1 MRKLLV
7 SNLRAHAGRYTAT
20 AIAIA
25 LSTAFI
31 ITCLAISGGFGS
43 ALTTTFASTIRG
55 ADMVVAP
62 TDGFD
67 RNESDLDASSKQLRE
82 VQQDLNAKGLDTRL
96 DTFSYA
102 EVYKPGQDRVRS
114 GGQLIA
120 PVGKL
125 NQFDFSSG
133 GLPQKDNE
141 VALPAGTAKTLEVSV
156 GDEVMMDAMTF
167 TDDPASQ
174 KPATMKVSGIIGS
187 DKTVTAGALLV
198 PQKLG
203 EKLTKDDHASRL
215 LVAGSGAK
223 AAVNDAIKG
232 HDWLKAS
239 SLDEFVSDTI
249 RGSTGNGSVLLVVSL
264 IFPAIAALTAMI
276 VISTT
281 YKVLLARRERE
292 LGLLRAVGADAGQVR
307 RLVLGETLLV
317 GLVSAVVGVAVGAVL
332 GAGANSFAQLVPS
345 FLDGL
350 EVITPPMFLGTIAT
364 GVAMS
369 MIAGFRPALRASR
382 VKPMVAL
389 QPAAT
394 DERSGKR
401 RTVSTVLGVLLAV
414 AGGTAVFVGYRETSA
429 STHFVLMLLGSLVLF
444 VGLLILVA
452 VVLPH
457 ITTALGK
464 VLRFSVTSS
473 IAAGNTGR
481 NPGRTGATGTALVLG
496 ITLVTTLLVGAQSME
511 KTLNNAV
518 NQARPLDVNVVAP
531 RSLSAG
537 ELEAISRVKGVHKMV
552 TTASGDAQVIR
563 VSGQGTP
570 GEDSGTPAD
579 SAGTPGGAD
588 GAGAP
593 GEDADLF
600 LDKVALQQDLSGIAH
615 SKIPTLKPGE
625 IGVPKDRWDP
635 EEAQIDV
642 KTSAE
647 ALTLKPLLMPLPTYT
662 LSKADFDK
670 LFTISTSNGSNT
682 PAPAEGQEQGK
693 LKADGTASENAV
705 IYIGLDDGLSP
716 SETTDAVSTITKAGP
731 ELSVGGGAPERAV
744 YSQIINGM
752 MLGALGMLGVSVI
765 VALVGVANTLA
776 LSVLER
782 KRENGLLRAL
792 GMTRRDV
799 KRMLSVEAILISAVS
814 VAIGIAAG
822 IGFGW
827 LGVLSMPMG
836 DNTES
841 ILSIPWHYLAITALV
856 ALVAALVASWLPGRK
871 AAKAHPV
878 EALAAIE

>member
-7 SNLRAHAGRYTAT
+7 SNLRTHAGQYTAT

-31 ITCLAISGGFGS
+31 ITCLAISGGFSS

-82 VQQDLNAKGLDTRL
+82 VQQDLNAKGFDTRL
-96 DTFSYA
+96 DTLSYA
-102 EVYKPGQDRVRS
+102 EVYKPGQDSVRS

-125 NQFDFSSG
+125 SQFDFSSG
-133 GLPQKDNE
+133 GLPHKDNE
-141 VALPAGTAKTLEVSV
+141 VALPAGAAKTLEVSV

-232 HDWLKAS
+232 HDWLTAS
-239 SLDEFVSDTI
+239 TLDEFVSDTI
-249 RGSTGNGSVLLVVSL
+249 RGSTGNGSILLVVSL

-317 GLVSAVVGVAVGAVL
+317 GLVSAVVGVALGAVL

-382 VKPMVAL
+382 VKPIVAL
-389 QPAAT
+389 QHAAT
-394 DERSGKR
+394 DTRSGKR
-401 RTVSTVLGVLLAV
+401 RIVSTVLGVLLAV
-414 AGGTAVFVGYRETSA
+414 AGGAAVFVGYRETSA

-444 VGLLILVA
+444 VGLLVLVA

-537 ELEAISRVKGVHKMV
+537 ELEAIGRVKGVHKMV

-563 VSGQGTP
+563 ISGQGTP

-579 SAGTPGGAD
+579 SAGTPGGDA
-588 GAGAP
+588 GTAGA
-593 GEDADLF
+593 EDADLF

-647 ALTLKPLLMPLPTYT
+647 ALTLKPVLMPLPTYT

-670 LFTISTSNGSNT
+670 LFTISTSSGSNAAT
-682 PAPAEGQEQGK
+682 PAEGQEQGK
-693 LKADGTASENAV
+693 LKADGTASDNAV

-716 SETTDAVSTITKAGP
+716 SETTDAVSTIKKSGP
-731 ELSVGGGAPERAV
+731 DLSVGGGAPERAV

-827 LGVLSMPMG
+827 LGVLSIPMG
-836 DNTES
+836 DNTDS
-841 ILSIPWHYLAITALV
+841 ILSIPWHYLAITALI
-856 ALVAALVASWLPGRK
+856 ALLAALVASWLPGRK